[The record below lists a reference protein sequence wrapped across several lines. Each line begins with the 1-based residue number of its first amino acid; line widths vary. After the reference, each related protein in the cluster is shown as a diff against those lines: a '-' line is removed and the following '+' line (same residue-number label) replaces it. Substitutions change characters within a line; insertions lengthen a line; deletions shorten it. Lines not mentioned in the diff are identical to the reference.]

1 MQNQQNLNNLIQQ
14 YQTQR
19 AACETEIARLNTEL
33 AIGENNLN
41 NLMNKAQETFGTTD
55 INMLNTML
63 TNLTTEVDVLTNQL
77 NQLNNN

>member
-63 TNLTTEVDVLTNQL
+63 ANLTTEVDVLTNQL